1 MKRYIDA
8 DLLKEKLGAFID
20 DADQNY
26 TAYKCGYDD
35 CLTAVQDT
43 ISDIPAADVAEVR
56 HGKWMGEALE
66 CSECGKLISCIY
78 DADGYLADGIEK
90 DFKYCP
96 YCGAK
101 MDKEIANG

>member
-8 DLLKEKLGAFID
+8 DLLKNEICKNKLMSRELITQQILHIID
-20 DADQNY
+20 TQPTADA
-26 TAYKCGYDD
+26 
-35 CLTAVQDT
+35 
-43 ISDIPAADVAEVR
+43 AEVR

-96 YCGAK
+96 YCFTK
-101 MDKEIANG
+101 SC

>member
-43 ISDIPAADVAEVR
+43 ISDIPAADVEEVN
-56 HGKWMGEALE
+56 HGNWIDIPLNSDPNYFAYKYNLRIK
-66 CSECGKLISCIY
+66 CSVCEYAMPREYPRFNI
-78 DADGYLADGIEK
+78 
-90 DFKYCP
+90 CP
-96 YCGAK
+96 CCGAK
-101 MDKEIANG
+101 MDKE